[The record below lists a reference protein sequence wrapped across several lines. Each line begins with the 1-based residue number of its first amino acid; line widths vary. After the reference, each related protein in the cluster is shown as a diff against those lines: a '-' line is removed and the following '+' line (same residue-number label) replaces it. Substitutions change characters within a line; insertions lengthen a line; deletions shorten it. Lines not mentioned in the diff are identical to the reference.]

1 MHRGTLVTTST
12 SIKASPDTYLKAISN
27 KANSMNWFSVR
38 IEPLTF
44 KAKAASY
51 FRTPRVTRAA
61 CDGNTI
67 LPLRT
72 NRSTWKRC
80 TKLLKSVQK
89 AKVRAW
95 KDRTENTKFSS
106 EYCQEKHRP
115 LRRTEHEHDGI
126 PGRNAPGPRLACPT
140 GSQASRAN
148 RKPSFAR

>member
-1 MHRGTLVTTST
+1 
-12 SIKASPDTYLKAISN
+12 
-27 KANSMNWFSVR
+27 
-38 IEPLTF
+38 LTF

-51 FRTPRVTRAA
+51 FRTTRVTRAA

-106 EYCQEKHRP
+106 EYCQEKH
-115 LRRTEHEHDGI
+115 DGCTSEWLEA
-126 PGRNAPGPRLACPT
+126 GQL
-140 GSQASRAN
+140 
-148 RKPSFAR
+148 SFRSFEDD

>member
-1 MHRGTLVTTST
+1 MLGDDLQKNVHRGTLVTTST

-89 AKVRAW
+89 AKVRAR

-106 EYCQEKHRP
+106 EYCQEKH
-115 LRRTEHEHDGI
+115 EHEHEKQ
-126 PGRNAPGPRLACPT
+126 PEQNHAPKWPVGRT
-140 GSQASRAN
+140 Q
-148 RKPSFAR
+148 F